1 MPCSTHIVS
10 STSSRRTSSVSEV
23 DPEPEVRTKL
33 LVWLKIWA
41 VGRREGTEVPTM
53 RMSKVMDRI
62 LNRSNIIGLRP
73 KSCEC
78 VRACVF
84 GKGTLKMSA
93 EYCGGGGNP
102 HHFTYTTHTKRLLYP
117 GTVRQQ
123 DKNKKTFP
131 AHLSFA
137 SSSCSP
143 QISNTRGVS
152 SRVAGT

>member
-1 MPCSTHIVS
+1 M
-10 STSSRRTSSVSEV
+10 SEV

-93 EYCGGGGNP
+93 EYCGGGGKPASFHIHN
-102 HHFTYTTHTKRLLYP
+102 THKKVTVP
-117 GTVRQQ
+117 GY
-123 DKNKKTFP
+123 
-131 AHLSFA
+131 
-137 SSSCSP
+137 
-143 QISNTRGVS
+143 
-152 SRVAGT
+152 GTAAR